1 MNISYGITV
10 YNEADELNKLLEVLV
25 HKTDAEDEIIVC
37 VDDTNGEDDAVRFVL
52 DSWTQQY
59 AHTKIIKVYQRKLNK
74 DFAAQKNSIIE
85 NSKGDYI
92 FHIDAD
98 EYPNEILLQQLK
110 QILEINDVDLVWIP
124 RVNTIDGMKDEHIKK
139 WGWRVT
145 ENKWV
150 NYPDYQ
156 ARVFRR
162 DSEIR
167 WERPLHEVIRGY
179 KTYSHLPPHEELSL
193 YHPKTIQKQ
202 EEQNMF
208 YNKNFSREMNVRR
221 GV

>member
-59 AHTKIIKVYQRKLNK
+59 AHTKMIKVYQRKLNK

-179 KTYSHLPPHEELSL
+179 KTYSHLPPNEELSL
-193 YHPKTIQKQ
+193 YHPKTIERQ